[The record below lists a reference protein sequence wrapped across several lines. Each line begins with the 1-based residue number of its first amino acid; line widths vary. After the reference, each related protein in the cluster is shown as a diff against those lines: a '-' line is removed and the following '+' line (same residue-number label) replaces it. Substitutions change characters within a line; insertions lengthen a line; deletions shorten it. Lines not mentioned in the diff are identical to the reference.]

1 MMHQYDKTGE
11 KKTIINSVGESTL
24 KLQIDKLQ
32 ATHKLK

>member
-11 KKTIINSVGESTL
+11 KNIINSVGESTP